1 MKLRFIKDDTFKKKE
16 FIMEGEHDEARKMM
30 KIRLN
35 MIETKSNFKGN
46 FRNGDYKCPLCKN
59 ENDETEHLYECQEIE
74 NVIDKKKTTIKS
86 ISSEKLTEQRRVM
99 KYIENAMML
108 REMRGGN
115 SDVV

>member
-1 MKLRFIKDDTFKKKE
+1 MKKTRFIKDDTFKMKDY
-16 FIMEGEHDEARKMM
+16 IMEGEHDEVRKMM

-35 MIETKSNFKGN
+35 MIETKGNFKGN
-46 FRNGDYKCPLCKN
+46 FRNGDCKCLLCKN
-59 ENDETEHLYECQEIE
+59 ENDENERLYECQEIE

-108 REMRGGN
+108 REMRGGQ
-115 SDVV
+115 